1 MDQLDRAI
9 STCKEMI
16 ALIQET
22 IADDG
27 DPDNEFEDEIKL
39 LKAKLRTLLREKLNE
54 CLEDREILKR
64 KRND

>member
-9 STCKEMI
+9 NTCKEMI

-64 KRND
+64 KRDD